1 VIERPPRENSNHHSL
16 TKRISTSL
24 TNLWRSSRAT
34 KGGLETMP
42 GRDLRGDEYAADAAR
57 AAHERRLR
65 LMRSVREA
73 RDALTSA
80 GGIKPALDYEL
91 LRVYAEHRISASVAL
106 TLLISL
112 VGLSSSLWT
121 NAYKAVLWTA
131 LALTI
136 HLMGLLA
143 CKRFLAAQPGARMQ
157 RRYRVLFTLF
167 DFTFGMTWVLNIST
181 LVDLSTHGAGDFSL
195 FAMLLVVAVFAMLAA
210 SVPAAVYA
218 ATMPVAAVVALHY
231 LLRGQPQDLVLAS
244 LTIGAEAYFVMVA
257 HRLYQSAV
265 SALEARAQL
274 NALVGELEQAKAKS
288 DEAARRAEAANLA
301 KSRFLA
307 QMSHELRT
315 PLNAILGFSEVMKSE
330 ILGPHSVPT
339 YKEYA
344 ADIHESGEHLLN
356 LINEVLDLSRIE
368 AGRYELNE
376 EPVSLAYIAGDCHH
390 LLKLRAS
397 NRGITIHELYEPK
410 LPKIWADERAM
421 RQIGLNLL
429 SNAIKFT
436 PQGGEV
442 WLKVGWTASGGQY
455 LSVRDTGPGIPED
468 EIPVVLSSFGQ
479 GSNAIKTAEQG
490 AGLGLP
496 IVKGLVEL
504 HGGTFTLRSKLR
516 EGTEVIVTFPATRV
530 MAALPPSEAGALQ
543 PSLADS
549 TMPVS
554 PTPAA

>member
-1 VIERPPRENSNHHSL
+1 
-16 TKRISTSL
+16 
-24 TNLWRSSRAT
+24 
-34 KGGLETMP
+34 MP
-42 GRDLRGDEYAADAAR
+42 GHEMRGDEYAAEAAR

-65 LMRSVREA
+65 LTRSVREA
-73 RDALTSA
+73 RDALTSG

-91 LRVYAEHRISASVAL
+91 LRVYAQHRISASVAL

-121 NAYKAVLWTA
+121 STYSAVLWTA
-131 LALTI
+131 LALAI
-136 HLMGLLA
+136 HLTTLLT
-143 CKRFLAAQPGARMQ
+143 CRRFLAQPPGTAMR
-157 RRYRVLFTLF
+157 RRYRALFTVL
-167 DFTFGMTWVLNIST
+167 DFTFGLSWVLNISV
-181 LVDLSTHGAGDFSL
+181 LVDLSTRGAGDFSL
-195 FAMLLVVAVFAMLAA
+195 FAMLLVIAVFAMLAA
-210 SVPAAVYA
+210 SVPTAVYA
-218 ATMPVAAVVALHY
+218 ATMPVAAVVAFHY
-231 LLRGQPQDLVLAS
+231 LVRGEPQDLVLAS

-274 NALVGELEQAKAKS
+274 DSMVGELEQAKAKS

-376 EPVSLAYIAGDCHH
+376 EPVSLAYVAEDCHH

-397 NRGITIHELYEPK
+397 SRGITIHQLYEPD
-410 LPKIWADERAM
+410 LPKIWADERAV

-436 PQGGEV
+436 PQAGEV
-442 WLKVGWTASGGQY
+442 WIKVGWTVSGGQY
-455 LSVRDTGPGIPED
+455 LSIRDTGPGIPEE
-468 EIPVVLSSFGQ
+468 EIPVALSSFGQ

-530 MAALPPSEAGALQ
+530 MAALPPAEAGALQ
-543 PSLADS
+543 PALSESSA
-549 TMPVS
+549 
-554 PTPAA
+554 PALRAPAR

>member
-1 VIERPPRENSNHHSL
+1 
-16 TKRISTSL
+16 
-24 TNLWRSSRAT
+24 
-34 KGGLETMP
+34 MP
-42 GRDLRGDEYAADAAR
+42 WQDARGDQYAAEAAR
-57 AAHERRLR
+57 AAHERRRKLT
-65 LMRSVREA
+65 RSVREV
-73 RDALTSA
+73 RDALTST

-91 LRVYAEHRISASVAL
+91 LRVYAEHRIGASVAL
-106 TLLISL
+106 FLLIAL

-121 NAYKAVLWTA
+121 GVYSAMLWTA
-131 LALTI
+131 LALAI
-136 HLMGLLA
+136 HLLSVMT
-143 CKRFLAAQPGARMQ
+143 CKRFLAAPPGPAMQ
-157 RRYRVLFTLF
+157 RRYRNLFTAL
-167 DFTFGMTWVLNIST
+167 DLTFGVSWVLNING
-181 LVDLSTHGAGDFSL
+181 LVDPGIHGAGDFAL

-210 SVPAAVYA
+210 SVPTAVYA
-218 ATMPVAAVVALHY
+218 ATIPVAAVVAAHY
-231 LLRGQPQDLVLAS
+231 LIRGQPQDLVLAS
-244 LTIGAEAYFVMVA
+244 LTMGAEAYFVMVA
-257 HRLYQSAV
+257 HRLHQSTV

-274 NALVGELEQAKAKS
+274 DSLVGELEQAKAKS

-330 ILGPHSVPT
+330 ILGQHTVPT

-376 EPVSLAYIAGDCHH
+376 EPVGLAQVAEDCHH

-397 NRGITIHELYEPK
+397 SRDIRIHELYEPR
-410 LPKIWADERAM
+410 LPKIWADERAV

-442 WLKVGWTASGGQY
+442 WVKVGWTASGGQY
-455 LSVRDTGPGIPED
+455 LSVRDTGAGIPEE

-479 GSNAIKTAEQG
+479 GTNAIKTAEQG

-496 IVKGLVEL
+496 IVKGLIEL
-504 HGGTFTLRSKLR
+504 HGGTFTLKSKLR

-530 MAALPPSEAGALQ
+530 MAALPPAEAGPLQ
-543 PSLADS
+543 PSLSDGAA
-549 TMPVS
+549 
-554 PTPAA
+554 PANRDKAPERKSQS